1 MTMKTK
7 LLAFFL
13 TINLF
18 GCTNKTEQV
27 TIVADGRS
35 NYSIVVPTNADAD
48 EFRAATFLQEHF
60 HKISGVQL
68 PVLKQDVA
76 ESDHTISIAK
86 NTAIAGDD
94 GFSITFFRN
103 SIIIEGGA
111 GKGCIYAV
119 GEMLDK
125 YLGVRYYSPD
135 YIVIPESKNISVPKI
150 NLSGSSPNTYR
161 NVNGAFTKN
170 EDYKDFH
177 RLHTIQDMYPDNYY
191 VHTFHKLLPWKEYFS
206 HNPDY
211 YAYMNGKRIIDQ
223 ICLTNEEVYELV
235 FKKLREEMSLQP
247 EKKVW
252 SVSQDDNY
260 SHCQCAG
267 CQAIIEDEES
277 AAGPI
282 IHFVNRLAD
291 EFPDKIISTLA
302 YQYSRKAPK
311 IVKPRENVQIMLCTI
326 ELNRSE
332 AIESDP
338 TSSSFLKDLEDW
350 GKISNHIYLWD
361 YTVNFNHH
369 ISPFPNLHTLQ
380 PNIRLFVDN
389 NVKEHFQQTNT
400 GPGHEFSEL
409 KSYLIAK
416 LLWNPDANTK
426 EIIRGFTDGY
436 YGAAGKWIRNY
447 INEMETEIRRLG
459 DRLDIYE
466 PPTNHQHGFLSQEK
480 IDAYNHYFDEA
491 EKAVSGEP
499 QHLLHV
505 LTARMPLQYAI
516 MEIGKSDMFG
526 PRGWYLEQEN
536 GFVTRQ
542 EMTGMLERFNE
553 TSIGSKVVTINEA
566 GISPADYYTATRR
579 FIEVQIEGNL
589 AFRKKVIAYPP
600 PSDKYSRGDLAYLT
614 NGVRGAN
621 DYNVHWIGWEAQDF
635 TLMLDLEQP
644 AKAYAIEISTLWFPK
659 SWILHPLSV
668 ACYVSRDGE
677 HYTPVGREEV
687 TGDQRSEEVNRLFSF
702 VPKEEFRYAKFDVK
716 GTLRLFDWHPS
727 AGGGSWV
734 FVDEIVVR

>member
-1 MTMKTK
+1 MKVK
-7 LLAFFL
+7 LLVLFL
-13 TINLF
+13 ALILS
-18 GCTNKTEQV
+18 GCTNEKEHV
-27 TIVADGRS
+27 TIVAGGRS
-35 NYSIVVPTNADAD
+35 SYSIVIPSDPDAD
-48 EFRAATFLQEHF
+48 EKRAATFLQKHF
-60 HKISGVQL
+60 YEISGVKL
-68 PVLKQDVA
+68 PIFQKDA
-76 ESDHTISIAK
+76 IDDDATISISK
-86 NTAIAGDD
+86 SNAITDDD
-94 GFSITFFRN
+94 GFSIVFEEN
-103 SIIIEGGA
+103 SIMISGGA
-111 GKGCIYAV
+111 GKGSIYAV
-119 GEMLDK
+119 GEILEK
-125 YLGVRYYSPD
+125 YLGVRYYSPA
-135 YIVIPESKNISVPKI
+135 YVVIPESKTISIPKI

-161 NVNGAFTKN
+161 NINGDFVKD
-170 EDYKDFH
+170 EDYRDFH

-191 VHTFHKLLPWKEYFS
+191 VHTFHKLLPWKKYFE

-223 ICLTNEEVYELV
+223 ICLTNEEVYKLV
-235 FKKLREEMSLQP
+235 VKRLREEMNLQP

-267 CQAIIEDEES
+267 CQAVIDEEGS
-277 AAGPI
+277 PAGPV
-282 IHFVNRLAD
+282 IHFANRLAD

-311 IVKPRENVQIMLCTI
+311 IVKPRANVQIMLCTI

-389 NVKEHFQQTNT
+389 NVKEHFQQSNT
-400 GPGHEFSEL
+400 GAGHEFSEL
-409 KSYLIAK
+409 KSYLLAK
-416 LLWNPDANTK
+416 LIWNPDANAK
-426 EIIRGFTDGY
+426 EIIREFTDGY
-436 YGAAGKWIRNY
+436 YGAAGKWIREY
-447 INEMETEIRRLG
+447 IYDMEKEILRLG

-480 IDAYNHYFDEA
+480 IDVYNRFFDEA
-491 EKAVSGEP
+491 EKAVASEP
-499 QHLLHV
+499 QHQLHV
-505 LTARMPLQYAI
+505 QAARMPLQYAI

-526 PRGWYLEQEN
+526 PRGWYVEHDN
-536 GFVTRQ
+536 GFVARA
-542 EMTGMLERFNE
+542 EMTGMLEKFNT
-553 TSIGSKVVTINEA
+553 TSISSKVLTINEA
-566 GISPADYYTATRR
+566 GVSPEDYYTATRR
-579 FIEVQIEGNL
+579 FIEVQVEGNL
-589 AFRKKVIAYPP
+589 AFRKPVTAQPL
-600 PSDKYSRGDLAYLT
+600 PSSKYSRGDLAYLT

-635 TLMLDLEQP
+635 TLTLDLENP
-644 AKAYAIEISTLWFPK
+644 TKATTIEISTLWFPK

-668 ACYVSRDGE
+668 TCYVSQDGVN
-677 HYTPVGREEV
+677 YRQVGREEV
-687 TGDQRSEEVNRLFSF
+687 TGDQRLEEVNRLYSF
-702 VPKEEFRYAKFDVK
+702 TPEEKFRYVRFDVK
-716 GTLRLFDWHPS
+716 GTRRLFDWHPS

-734 FVDEIVVR
+734 FVDEIVVK